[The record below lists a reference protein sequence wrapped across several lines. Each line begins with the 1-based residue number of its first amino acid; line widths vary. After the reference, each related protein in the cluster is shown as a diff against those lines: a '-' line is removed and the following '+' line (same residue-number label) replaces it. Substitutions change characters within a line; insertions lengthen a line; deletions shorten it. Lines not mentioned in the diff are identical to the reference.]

1 MSEYKPN
8 PAAQAKFYAAVTK
21 AANAGLLRAA
31 VECKGFAQKSM
42 AVGGRGIA
50 SAPGRPP
57 NQQRGGLAKSV
68 YAFQRTDFRAHCGS
82 NLAYAKIQERGGTI
96 RAKRSK
102 YLPVPLNLPAQR
114 LLERHGATAEYI
126 EGGGGLGYIGRGGL
140 RSSGVPLHVIPR
152 KGKPPLL
159 VGSQGPRAAV
169 AMRRGHGAADKEGKT
184 LGSMSGVP
192 VFVLVKQIRLAPR
205 PWLIPAL
212 ENNKVAIRTA
222 AFHRAAEVLT
232 QEGFGGTAITGSIR

>member
-31 VECKGFAQKSM
+31 VECKGWAQRGM
-42 AVGGRGIA
+42 LVGGKGMA

-57 NQQRGGLAKSV
+57 NQQIGSLAKSI
-68 YAFQRTDFRAHCGS
+68 YAVQPRDFRAHCGS
-82 NLAYAKIQERGGTI
+82 RLPYARIQEKGGVI
-96 RAKRSK
+96 RARRTK
-102 YLPVPLNLPAQR
+102 YLPVPLNLAAQA
-114 LLERHGATAEYI
+114 LLAKHGGSADFI
-126 EGGGGLGYIGRGGL
+126 EGGGGVGYIARGGL
-140 RSSGVPLHVIPR
+140 RESGVPLQFIPR

-159 VGSQGPRAAV
+159 VGRQGPRRV
-169 AMRRGHGAADKEGKT
+169 VRIGRGIYAGAKEKEVKQA
-184 LGSMSGVP
+184 MSGVP
-192 VFVLVKQIRLAPR
+192 VFVLVRQIRLPAR